1 MLDEP
6 VNNILKFLREQAKN
20 YDCSVC
26 GTNHSKSEISVLGK
40 REGGWVV
47 RVTCGRCE
55 TAITLLVYVGDKNAE
70 ATGRELSAKPL
81 AAAKAL
87 PSATSRRPRRPPVTL
102 DEVLDAHDLL
112 ESFNGDVRELFAP
125 RGKVRSSTD
134 AV

>member
-47 RVTCGRCE
+47 RVTCAKCE
-55 TAITLLVYVGDKNAE
+55 TAITLLVYVGEQNE
-70 ATGRELSAKPL
+70 AKAKQLP
-81 AAAKAL
+81 AAKAL
-87 PSATSRRPRRPPVTL
+87 SSELSRRPRRPPVTL
-102 DEVLDAHDLL
+102 DEVLDAH
-112 ESFNGDVRELFAP
+112 
-125 RGKVRSSTD
+125 
-134 AV
+134 

>member
-47 RVTCGRCE
+47 RVTCGKCE
-55 TAITLLVYVGDKNAE
+55 TAITLLVYVGDKNTDAP
-70 ATGRELSAKPL
+70 ARELTAKQLGAPRAL
-81 AAAKAL
+81 AAGGE
-87 PSATSRRPRRPPVTL
+87 TSRRPRRPPVTL

-112 ESFNGDVRELFAP
+112 ES
-125 RGKVRSSTD
+125 
-134 AV
+134 

>member
-1 MLDEP
+1 M
-6 VNNILKFLREQAKN
+6 NILKFLREQAKN

-47 RVTCGRCE
+47 RVTCGKCE
-55 TAITLLVYVGDKNAE
+55 TAITLLVYVGENS
-70 ATGRELSAKPL
+70 TSTAKPL
-81 AAAKAL
+81 PA
-87 PSATSRRPRRPPVTL
+87 PQTRRPRRPPVSL
-102 DEVLDAHDLL
+102 DEVLDAHDFL

-125 RGKVRSSTD
+125 RGKVSRKPD